1 MRTPGQRSGM
11 ASHTEPSTRGQS
23 GRRRWKWRPVVRQ
36 LHRDTGYLAVGLTL
50 VYAVSGIAV
59 NHIADWDPNFQHLEA
74 QHQLTGIPVGDEAA
88 VAFVADELG
97 IDEAPNDVFA
107 YSKDRIV
114 ANYEQRTLTINPSSG
129 VVIEKGQ
136 SPRLLLRL
144 MNWLHLNRGKKA
156 WTYFADGY
164 AIMLIVLAL
173 SGMFML
179 SGRRGLIG
187 RGGILVAIGI
197 ALPLLYVHYSGG
209 P

>member
-1 MRTPGQRSGM
+1 M
-11 ASHTEPSTRGQS
+11 ASHTEPTTRGQS
-23 GRRRWKWRPVVRQ
+23 GRRRRKWRPLVRQ

-50 VYAVSGIAV
+50 VYAISGLAV
-59 NHIADWDPNFQHLEA
+59 NHIADWDPNFQHLEK
-74 QHQLTGIPVGDEAA
+74 QHRLTGIPVGDEAA
-88 VAFVADELG
+88 VAFVAEELG

-129 VVIEKGQ
+129 MVLEKGQ
-136 SPRLLLRL
+136 SPRFLLRL

-164 AIMLIVLAL
+164 AIMLVFLAL

>member
-1 MRTPGQRSGM
+1 M

-59 NHIADWDPNFQHLEA
+59 NHIADWDPNFQHLKA

>member
-1 MRTPGQRSGM
+1 M